1 MDNKVEIVS
10 KREDKS
16 YAVKIIAEENG
27 SVLGWAYLYII
38 FNEQGKGPYGF
49 LEDVFVNEEN
59 RGKGIGTQLVQA
71 VIAEAK
77 KIKCYKIVGTS
88 RYERPEVHA
97 MYTKLGFKDYGK
109 EFKMY
114 L

>member
-1 MDNKVEIVS
+1 MKIIS
-10 KREDKS
+10 QREDKS
-16 YAVKIIAEENG
+16 YAIKMTAEEDG

-38 FNEQGKGPYGF
+38 FNDQGKGPYGF
-49 LEDVFVNEEN
+49 LEDVFVKEEN
-59 RGKGIGTQLVQA
+59 RGKGIGSQLIQA
-71 VIAEAK
+71 VIVEAK
-77 KIKCYKIVGTS
+77 KINCYKIVGTS
-88 RYERPEVHA
+88 RYERLEVHA